1 MQGPVKKG
9 AACATLR
16 RGFGPLASRES
27 ARPRVVS
34 RAPPPEVGGDPPL
47 PAVPTCSR
55 RFCQRPHGLSSRMS
69 LSSSLSSSRSRSRP
83 RLGTGSGAAM
93 ARRVQAAALRAIRRP
108 APPPLPSRPGPAPRR
123 PAGSGAAAATTSS
136 PYSGS
141 GNWEA
146 RARGRPGGGARLPHR
161 SRLSWPE
168 PERRFPVEGRA
179 LAAPSGDPTCPPPR
193 GPARGDPPRPR
204 PRPLSPPTSTKAP
217 PRGPRPVRG
226 PAPPEAPSRWSCLVP
241 NRLLPG
247 LAALGC
253 PGTSLRR
260 AARAQGFP
268 WRPGAGSVG
277 ASPGARRPAPT
288 GPAQLWEPLVLPAP
302 VPHHTPATHILKPGP
317 VPGRPPWGEPSVER
331 AGRSPLSPGI
341 TARVWGKGRNARRG
355 GQLSDTSPIP

>member
-1 MQGPVKKG
+1 MGTHPGRGP
-9 AACATLR
+9 AHYPR
-16 RGFGPLASRES
+16 PHPR
-27 ARPRVVS
+27 RPRLADPAPSEAPPAPS
-34 RAPPPEVGGDPPL
+34 RAPP
-47 PAVPTCSR
+47 
-55 RFCQRPHGLSSRMS
+55 
-69 LSSSLSSSRSRSRP
+69 
-83 RLGTGSGAAM
+83 
-93 ARRVQAAALRAIRRP
+93 
-108 APPPLPSRPGPAPRR
+108 
-123 PAGSGAAAATTSS
+123 
-136 PYSGS
+136 
-141 GNWEA
+141 
-146 RARGRPGGGARLPHR
+146 
-161 SRLSWPE
+161 
-168 PERRFPVEGRA
+168 
-179 LAAPSGDPTCPPPR
+179 
-193 GPARGDPPRPR
+193 
-204 PRPLSPPTSTKAP
+204 
-217 PRGPRPVRG
+217 RG

-260 AARAQGFP
+260 AARAPGFP

-355 GQLSDTSPIP
+355 GQLSRHVPHPLRNTWEGPRRRQNYASRWTLISDHRPPTGLQFGVSLSCPHPPSHIPRWPSLRFLLMAFLEQWSHQKGALTPEAMSTGDVL